1 MLDEVQMLADFEEV
15 LNSLLHIENVD
26 IYVTGSNSSPKILLS
41 NGFRQVEETHLMENI
56 IYNELRIRRRKSKR
70 KHHCLMRM

>member
-26 IYVTGSNSSPKILLS
+26 ICDREQ
-41 NGFRQVEETHLMENI
+41 F
-56 IYNELRIRRRKSKR
+56 KSKDIIIKWFPTGGR
-70 KHHCLMRM
+70 NTFDGKYYL